1 MRLLLVEDDPMI
13 GAGLQQGLRREGYT
27 VDWVQDGEAARSAA
41 RLAPYALLLLDLG
54 LPGQDGMQLLGTL
67 RHRNETLP
75 VIIIT
80 AREALADRLAGLNGG
95 ADDYLVKPFAIEELI
110 ARIRVVV
117 RRQAGRLHSELRVG
131 PLRMDAVRHLLWLHD
146 ALVNVTAKDFALLQV
161 LMDRPGAVISRE
173 QLEERLYGWDDE
185 LGSNAVE
192 VRIHNIRKK
201 LGSDV
206 IQTVR
211 GVGYRIREKP

>member
-13 GAGLQQGLRREGYT
+13 GAGLQQGLRGEGYI

-54 LPGQDGMQLLGTL
+54 LPGEDGMQLLRAL
-67 RHRNETLP
+67 RHRDEALP

-95 ADDYLVKPFAIEELI
+95 ADDYLIKPFAIEELI

-131 PLRMDAVRHLLWLHD
+131 ALRLDAVRHLLWLHD
-146 ALVNVTAKDFALLQV
+146 ELVNVTAKDFALLQV

-173 QLEERLYGWDDE
+173 QIEEQLYGWDDD

-211 GVGYRIREKP
+211 GVGYRIREQS